1 MDGILF
7 GPDTAVA
14 PSILYL
20 DNAATTPL
28 DPSIREVMRPYLE
41 EEFGN
46 PSSRHRLGQRAAEAI
61 EKARAEVARAAGAK
75 SADVVFTS
83 GGTEANNLGVLGSA
97 RARRKHGLHV
107 LVGPTE
113 HPCVRES
120 AQALVEEGFEI
131 EFLKLTRE
139 GALDL
144 SHMASALRRETVVV
158 ALMLVQNE
166 FGSVYPVRDAAR
178 LVRARSPRAAVH
190 VDAVQALGKVEL
202 SIRALDADSIAISAH
217 KIHGPKGSG
226 ALITNGPIPL
236 RPLVFGGGQ
245 QGARRPGTEG
255 VAGIVGLGAAARI
268 AEEHREE
275 ACASMRRCRE
285 ILAETI
291 LRIRGARILEPVP
304 SAQGSSL
311 AQTSSPAILAAVIP
325 GAPSEV
331 RMNHLEELGVIVSAG
346 SACHAR
352 ASQISPALA
361 AIGLSVEEA
370 RCMLRFSFSRS
381 TTETD
386 ARTAAA
392 ALEAVCRKLESAPG

>member
-1 MDGILF
+1 VRRTPDGILF

-14 PSILYL
+14 STILYL

-28 DPSIREVMRPYLE
+28 DARVREAMRPFME

-46 PSSRHRLGQRAAEAI
+46 PSSRHKLGQRAAEAV
-61 EKARAEVARAAGAK
+61 ERARAEVAAAAGAK

-83 GGTEANNLGVLGSA
+83 GGTEANNLAVLGSA

-120 AQALVEEGFEI
+120 AQALADEGFEI
-131 EFLKLTRE
+131 EFLRLTRE

-144 SHMASALRRETVVV
+144 PHLSSALRPETVVV
-158 ALMLVQNE
+158 GLMLVQNE
-166 FGSVYPVRDAAR
+166 FGSVYPVREAAR
-178 LVRARSPRAAVH
+178 LVRARSMRAAVH
-190 VDAVQALGKVEL
+190 VDAVQALGKVEI
-202 SIRALDADSIAISAH
+202 SIRSLGTDSIAISGH

-226 ALITNGPIPL
+226 ALITNGAIPL

-268 AEEHREE
+268 AEEQREA

-285 ILAETI
+285 ILAECI
-291 LRIRGARILEPVP
+291 RRIPGARVLEPGS
-304 SAQGSSL
+304 SAQ
-311 AQTSSPAILAAVIP
+311 TTSPAILAAVIP

-331 RMNHLEELGVIVSAG
+331 RMNHLEDLGVIVSAG
-346 SACHAR
+346 SACHAK

-361 AIGLSVEEA
+361 AIGLSTEEA

-381 TTETD
+381 TTEAD
-386 ARTAAA
+386 ARTAAS
-392 ALEAVCRKLESAPG
+392 ALEAVCRKLESAPR